1 MTPRAVVKALH
12 SPDVYDLQ
20 GWVPPESDCFAFLLQ
35 VMVGSA
41 DGPGEESF
49 DFVVATP
56 EWLRRK
62 YGEDAV
68 IVGRPHLLV
77 FRYDFKRL
85 VSTVKSLVASIEGA
99 DWSEFGEKLGRFGHW
114 EFEDYKP

>member
-1 MTPRAVVKALH
+1 MTQRAVVKALH
-12 SPDVYDLQ
+12 SPDVHDLE

-35 VMVGSA
+35 VMAGPA

-62 YGEDAV
+62 HGEDGV
-68 IVGRPHLLV
+68 IVGRHLLLV
-77 FRYDFKRL
+77 FRYDFERL
-85 VSTVKSLVASIEGA
+85 VATVESIVTSIEGV
-99 DWSEFGEKLGRFGHW
+99 DWSEVGERLGRFGHW
-114 EFEDYKP
+114 EFEDYRP